1 MLHFQPPPKESC
13 NGDLLGYIVTWSE
26 HSSSTSGVNQS
37 KSLTVNGWATTKVQ
51 LTGLR
56 KFTKYDISI
65 RAFNSIASGPASVPI
80 VGTTQEGG
88 AASVK
93 FNRKFRSSSFFI
105 IFHRLIN
112 YSFIPV
118 PETPPTQVSCVPLSS
133 QSVKVSWSTPPPHQH
148 GGIIQGYK
156 VYYRPVPTDNSKL

>member
-1 MLHFQPPPKESC
+1 MKEFHCISQPPPKESC

-88 AASVK
+88 AININFLQEHLLFTDTIISPSNETFANLLYYDYLSAGNSTDASIMH
-93 FNRKFRSSSFFI
+93 SSVF
-105 IFHRLIN
+105 
-112 YSFIPV
+112 PK
-118 PETPPTQVSCVPLSS
+118 C
-133 QSVKVSWSTPPPHQH
+133 
-148 GGIIQGYK
+148 
-156 VYYRPVPTDNSKL
+156 

>member
-1 MLHFQPPPKESC
+1 M
-13 NGDLLGYIVTWSE
+13 TWSE

-65 RAFNSIASGPASVPI
+65 RAFNSIASGPASAPI

-88 AASVK
+88 KARMKNYLFVRRKQQCIYISISIRIRSTGNTTNSSNMRPIVFPKRQSILECAST
-93 FNRKFRSSSFFI
+93 SSAWW
-105 IFHRLIN
+105 N
-112 YSFIPV
+112 YSRI
-118 PETPPTQVSCVPLSS
+118 
-133 QSVKVSWSTPPPHQH
+133 QSLLQAGS
-148 GGIIQGYK
+148 Y
-156 VYYRPVPTDNSKL
+156 

>member
-1 MLHFQPPPKESC
+1 M
-13 NGDLLGYIVTWSE
+13 TWSE

-65 RAFNSIASGPASVPI
+65 RAFNSIASGPASAPI

-88 AASVK
+88 IVRMRNCVRTKKKQQYIYISISIRIRSTGNTTDSSNMRPIVFSKRQSILECAST
-93 FNRKFRSSSFFI
+93 SSAW
-105 IFHRLIN
+105 RN
-112 YSFIPV
+112 YSRI
-118 PETPPTQVSCVPLSS
+118 
-133 QSVKVSWSTPPPHQH
+133 QS
-148 GGIIQGYK
+148 
-156 VYYRPVPTDNSKL
+156 LL

>member
-1 MLHFQPPPKESC
+1 MLIQSNFNETLKGLLRLQPPPKESC

-65 RAFNSIASGPASVPI
+65 RAFNSIASGPVSIPI

-88 AASVK
+88 AIYINFPQEHFLFMNIIILP
-93 FNRKFRSSSFFI
+93 FNGTMVIS
-105 IFHRLIN
+105 
-112 YSFIPV
+112 Y
-118 PETPPTQVSCVPLSS
+118 
-133 QSVKVSWSTPPPHQH
+133 
-148 GGIIQGYK
+148 
-156 VYYRPVPTDNSKL
+156 

>member
-1 MLHFQPPPKESC
+1 M
-13 NGDLLGYIVTWSE
+13 GYIVTWSE

-88 AASVK
+88 ELKNENEIISIKTVCTHIYVCVYAQVCSNIYIHI
-93 FNRKFRSSSFFI
+93 FNSI
-105 IFHRLIN
+105 II
-112 YSFIPV
+112 
-118 PETPPTQVSCVPLSS
+118 
-133 QSVKVSWSTPPPHQH
+133 
-148 GGIIQGYK
+148 
-156 VYYRPVPTDNSKL
+156 

>member
-1 MLHFQPPPKESC
+1 M
-13 NGDLLGYIVTWSE
+13 GYIVTWSE

-88 AASVK
+88 AININSRKKAS
-93 FNRKFRSSSFFI
+93 FSINI
-105 IFHRLIN
+105 II
-112 YSFIPV
+112 
-118 PETPPTQVSCVPLSS
+118 
-133 QSVKVSWSTPPPHQH
+133 
-148 GGIIQGYK
+148 
-156 VYYRPVPTDNSKL
+156 

>member
-1 MLHFQPPPKESC
+1 
-13 NGDLLGYIVTWSE
+13 VTWSE

-65 RAFNSIASGPASVPI
+65 RAFNSIASGPASAPI

-88 AASVK
+88 IVRMRNCIRTK
-93 FNRKFRSSSFFI
+93 KKQQYIYIFRFLFA
-105 IFHRLIN
+105 FV
-112 YSFIPV
+112 V
-118 PETPPTQVSCVPLSS
+118 PETPPTQVTCVPLSS
-133 QSVKVSWSTPPPHQH
+133 QSVKVSWSAPPPHQH

-156 VYYRPVPTDNSKL
+156 VYYRPVPTDNSE

>member
-1 MLHFQPPPKESC
+1 MHSQPPPKESC

-88 AASVK
+88 AININS
-93 FNRKFRSSSFFI
+93 RKETSF
-105 IFHRLIN
+105 LI
-112 YSFIPV
+112 S
-118 PETPPTQVSCVPLSS
+118 
-133 QSVKVSWSTPPPHQH
+133 
-148 GGIIQGYK
+148 
-156 VYYRPVPTDNSKL
+156 